1 MTHACKAC
9 AVHCMDFRIQKTTDN
24 LLKSLGLSE
33 GDFDRVSIA
42 GGAANFEQLEKH
54 LELSKKLHNPSQIIL
69 TIHEDCGTG
78 AKEEDLTHAK
88 ELIQPNYP
96 ECSIKTFVIKL
107 DGAWEEK

>member
-69 TIHEDCGTG
+69 TIHEDCGAG
-78 AKEEDLTHAK
+78 AKIEDLEKTLK
-88 ELIQPNYP
+88 TTRENYP
-96 ECSIKTFVIKL
+96 NCLSQGFVTYLNGSWKEI
-107 DGAWEEK
+107 